1 MEAELTALAAS
12 GATTFVGLMATEA
25 WSQVRGRLARFLAR
39 GEDSEAIDAELEESR
54 EELVAAR
61 RSGDEESAEDIAAAW
76 RVRLRRA
83 LRDNPEAAGELR
95 DLLDELAPH
104 QAPGPT
110 VTVNNST
117 NGGTYYSQ
125 VIQGHDISGL
135 TFHSGGT
142 AAPRPEPGTA

>member
-1 MEAELTALAAS
+1 MEAELAALAAS

-39 GEDSEAIDAELEESR
+39 GDDSGAVDAELEESR

-104 QAPGPT
+104 QATGPT

-117 NGGTYYSQ
+117 NGGTYYGQ
-125 VIQGHDISGL
+125 VIQAHDIAGL
-135 TFHSGGT
+135 TFHGGGT
-142 AAPRPEPGTA
+142 APRPEPEGR

>member
-12 GATTFVGLMATEA
+12 GATAFVGLMATEA
-25 WSQVRGRLARFLAR
+25 WNQARGRVARFLAR
-39 GEDSEAIDAELEESR
+39 GEDSEAVDAELEESR
-54 EELVAAR
+54 EELIAAR
-61 RSGDEESAEDIAAAW
+61 RSGDEDGAADVTAEW
-76 RVRLRRA
+76 RIRIRRA

-95 DLLDELAPH
+95 ELLDELAPH

-135 TFHSGGT
+135 TFHGGG
-142 AAPRPEPGTA
+142 AAPRPDPEGR